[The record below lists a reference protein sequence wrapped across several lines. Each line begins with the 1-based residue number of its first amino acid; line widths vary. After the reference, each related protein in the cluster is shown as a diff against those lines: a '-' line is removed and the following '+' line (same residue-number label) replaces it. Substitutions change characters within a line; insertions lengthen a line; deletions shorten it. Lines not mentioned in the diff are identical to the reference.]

1 MSNFQSKELAPDL
14 TNNNLY
20 QVQEDRVRG
29 GSNLPDQDLKKKY
42 SNWLKTGLKKALR
55 LPQRNRI
62 RRL

>member
-42 SNWLKTGLKKALR
+42 SNWLKIGLKKALR